1 MKKESTN
8 KELPGKIQ
16 DPASMPGSTI
26 KKHPVVLDNG
36 KTIIFISDKS
46 REDEIRLKYEIHA
59 NRGNHVIHSDSIDVP
74 GNA

>member
-1 MKKESTN
+1 MKKESTTKN
-8 KELPGKIQ
+8 LPDTIQ
-16 DPASMPGSTI
+16 DPTSIPGSTI
-26 KKHPVVLDNG
+26 KKHRIVLDNG

-59 NRGNHVIHSDSIDVP
+59 NHGNHVIHSDSLDVP